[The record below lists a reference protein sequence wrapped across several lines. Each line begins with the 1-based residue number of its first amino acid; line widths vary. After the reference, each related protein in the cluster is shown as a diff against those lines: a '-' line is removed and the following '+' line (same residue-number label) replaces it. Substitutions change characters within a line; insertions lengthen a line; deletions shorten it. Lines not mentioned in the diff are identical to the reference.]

1 MTTMIMTNMI
11 TLAVQVDDNQYDNAA
26 LKVAGNQYED
36 AGRKG

>member
-1 MTTMIMTNMI
+1 MI

>member
-11 TLAVQVDDNQYDNAA
+11 TLAVKVAGHQYDNAA
-26 LKVAGNQYED
+26 LKVDGNQYED

>member
-1 MTTMIMTNMI
+1 MAINMI

-26 LKVAGNQYED
+26 LKVDGNQYED